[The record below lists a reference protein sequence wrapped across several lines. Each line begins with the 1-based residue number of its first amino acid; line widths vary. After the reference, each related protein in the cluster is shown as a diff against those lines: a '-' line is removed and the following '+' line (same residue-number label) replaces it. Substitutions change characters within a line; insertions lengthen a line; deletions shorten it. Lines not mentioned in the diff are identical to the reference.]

1 MHSRDRVNCC
11 TSLKTRYQMKLL
23 LLQTSLD
30 ARRDSTDKNLMQL
43 HCNSAWAYFV
53 QYAIA

>member
-11 TSLKTRYQMKLL
+11 TSLKTRYPMKLL

-43 HCNSAWAYFV
+43 HCNFAYAHNF